1 VQPKAGRHF
10 TKVTHDRSSPE
21 FADYLLDIAASYPE
35 VDTIHLGMLC
45 QEDEKSSCCTKD
57 EGRSLEQPT
66 RPQIWKG
73 ESPFSVNCLYQ
84 TDSISGACRGN
95 EARSARK

>member
-1 VQPKAGRHF
+1 MRNCL
-10 TKVTHDRSSPE
+10 T
-21 FADYLLDIAASYPE
+21 
-35 VDTIHLGMLC
+35 
-45 QEDEKSSCCTKD
+45 D
-57 EGRSLEQPT
+57 EGRPLEQPT

-95 EARSARK
+95 EARSAWK